1 MYIPK
6 NIPASNNLDYKISLT
21 LLTQNSLY
29 ELYQNVHKTRIVYL
43 ENYNGQ
49 KLHIWKTCAYPPFN
63 TDNSFID
70 TDL

>member
-6 NIPASNNLDYKISLT
+6 NIHASDSLDYKISLT
-21 LLTQNSLY
+21 LLTQNSFY
-29 ELYQNVHKTRIVYL
+29 ELYLNVHKTRIVYL

-49 KLHIWKTCAYPPFN
+49 KLHIQKTCAYTPFY
-63 TDNSFID
+63 TDNSFMD